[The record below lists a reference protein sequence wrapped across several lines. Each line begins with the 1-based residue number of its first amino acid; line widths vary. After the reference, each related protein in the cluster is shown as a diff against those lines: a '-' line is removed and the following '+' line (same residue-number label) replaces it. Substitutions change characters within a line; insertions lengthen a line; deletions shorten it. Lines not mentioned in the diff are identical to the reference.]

1 MKHNYY
7 TTTGKL
13 ILVLLLTFTMGHGYA
28 QEESIN
34 DPLKK
39 PIIWEKITKDYQNI
53 SLWEE
58 YFETK
63 WDELDIDIQ
72 KQIMKWQ
79 NILAIEMIA
88 KEEAIFDMKAEEVS
102 WDIPESNITAS
113 NQENELKQEQLRVE
127 VIKYNHQIDEII
139 QQQTSELAFLQQ
151 NVKEN
156 FLIIE
161 DILFEE
167 FLNYGSEYY
176 YYDEI
181 HPDRKYSIETWV
193 EEKTKELLTLKRE
206 VFGVSKLEVSNSSY

>member
-7 TTTGKL
+7 TITGKL
-13 ILVLLLTFTMGHGYA
+13 ILVLLLSFTLGHGYA
-28 QEESIN
+28 QDETIN

-39 PIIWEKITKDYQNI
+39 PIIWEKITNDYQNI
-53 SLWEE
+53 SHWEE

-72 KQIMKWQ
+72 EQIMKWQ

-102 WDIPESNITAS
+102 WDIPESNFTAS
-113 NQENELKQEQLRVE
+113 NTENEFKQEQLRVE
-127 VIKYNHQIDEII
+127 VIKYNQQIEEII
-139 QQQTSELAFLQQ
+139 QQQTSELAFLKQ

-181 HPDRKYSIETWV
+181 HPDSKYSIEAWV
-193 EEKTKELLTLKRE
+193 EEKSNELQVLKKEI
-206 VFGVSKLEVSNSSY
+206 FGVSKLEVSNNTY